1 MFVVNIDGTQTT
13 RITDSPAEDG
23 SPIFSADGRFVLF
36 SSNRRGTWDLW
47 AIKVENG
54 RPVGTAF
61 PVKYD
66 FGDHSKRITATGK
79 VAFRTSGS
87 GIDGVIYKD
96 VYEVQATRSVPG
108 DEAQPKALAK
118 ASFGCNFSPAWS
130 LDGKKV
136 AYIRHRGAGE
146 WHQLLCV
153 LSLADGVE
161 QTFDPGMAK
170 FNRMFWSPDGQTIAL
185 FGLAEGRGGWW
196 GLYLFSLAT
205 RGRVADYIQADPAGW
220 PLGFSADGKEFIFIA
235 EKERVAVDLTT
246 RAQRTISSLEELAW
260 LAGAEDFNFSR
271 DEALVAYVAKEGAEW
286 QLVVADADGRNK
298 RVVARVHEPA
308 TIMTPRWSPD
318 STKVAYYVTYV
329 EDGWGRHQLHV
340 CAADGSWERRVY
352 TGEKY
357 VHNATMPPSWSADST
372 KLALTLVEDVVG
384 EIGVMENFLPAAGE

>member
-1 MFVVNIDGTQTT
+1 VFVVNIDGTQTT